1 MFAHAEALIQSAD
14 RETWQTTSIMA
25 SELIGKGGGEEKGE
39 KGGSGG
45 GGEVGKGSRRK
56 LGFGGVGGLVSKM
69 SLQFPPFFTTYCLQL
84 FITSIFPILVL
95 QDKPFFKVARH
106 NSSCFFGRKALPG
119 GEVKMRIPA
128 NKPNTSV

>member
-45 GGEVGKGSRRK
+45 GGGVGKGSRRK

-95 QDKPFFKVARH
+95 QDKPFFLRLH
-106 NSSCFFGRKALPG
+106 DIILPAFLEERRCQ
-119 GEVKMRIPA
+119 EVKS
-128 NKPNTSV
+128 K